1 MNKKFKLGDVI
12 GCVGSPV
19 KVVRWLAEGGQGDVY
34 IVEQNGQQKAL
45 KWYKPGEWVKIPRH
59 FMKI

>member
-45 KWYKPGEWVKIPRH
+45 KWEYLLIPDN
-59 FMKI
+59 FQ